1 MAEQPTS
8 RSRPFGETGGSPQ
21 RPGQRL
27 AGPVLTFDLEA
38 ELEQLR
44 REATWR
50 QGDRNA
56 RTLVKEPDF
65 RIVLTIMKN
74 GARLQEHSAPG
85 PVSVHTLVGRLRL
98 HVPDG
103 TVDLPSGHLLA
114 LDGNVPHDVEALEE
128 SAFLLTI
135 GWSKGL

>member
-1 MAEQPTS
+1 MAEQPAGQ
-8 RSRPFGETGGSPQ
+8 SRPLGGSDGRPQ
-21 RPGQRL
+21 RPGPRL
-27 AGPVLTFDLEA
+27 AGPVLTFERGA

-65 RIVLTIMKN
+65 RIVLAIMKN

-98 HVPDG
+98 HVP
-103 TVDLPSGHLLA
+103 
-114 LDGNVPHDVEALEE
+114 
-128 SAFLLTI
+128 
-135 GWSKGL
+135 